1 MNPPP
6 YLQAQNNGLL
16 LAVRVQPRASRTELA
31 GIMGAE
37 LKIKVTAPPV
47 DSAANDALV
56 AFLAA
61 TLDLPKRAVTLVRG
75 QTSRHKVLRLEGLTL
90 QEAVTRLEPH
100 VRS

>member
-1 MNPPP
+1 VSPPP

-31 GIMGAE
+31 GILGAE

-56 AFLAA
+56 AFLAD

-75 QTSRHKVLRLEGLTL
+75 QTSRHKVLRLEGLTF
-90 QEAVTRLEPH
+90 QEAVTRLESPA
-100 VRS
+100 RS

>member
-1 MNPPP
+1 MSPPP
-6 YLQAQNNGLL
+6 YLQEQNNGLL

-37 LKIKVTAPPV
+37 LKVKVTAPPV

-56 AFLAA
+56 AFLAT
-61 TLDLPKRAVTLVRG
+61 TLDLPKRAITLVRG
-75 QTSRHKVLRLEGLTL
+75 QTSRHKLLRLEGLTL
-90 QEAVTRLEPH
+90 QEAVTRLNPP

>member
-1 MNPPP
+1 MSPPP

-31 GIMGAE
+31 GILGAE
-37 LKIKVTAPPV
+37 LKVKVTAPPV
-47 DSAANDALV
+47 DSAANDALI

-75 QTSRHKVLRLEGLTL
+75 QTSRHKLLRLEGLTL
-90 QEAVTRLEPH
+90 QEAVTRLEPPAE
-100 VRS
+100 S